1 MLECILRKTLTGEIP
16 RVVLITITLLDVN
29 NKKGK
34 KLQLH
39 QKYLC
44 IQYEISSVNNFK
56 QLEKWVIHIS
66 DVHITNFTYG
76 QIPFNDV
83 VIILIADADLR
94 FIFIFINFNI
104 ELFNILLLFFFF
116 FWIICRE
123 NAAKLDQCLKQT
135 TCCSQGCNIHRGN
148 LTIVITALFTYRRL
162 PVCGGSP
169 GSPAVPLVLVGR
181 R

>member
-39 QKYLC
+39 QKDLC

-104 ELFNILLLFFFF
+104 ELFNILLLFFFCGLF
-116 FWIICRE
+116 VEKMLPNWISAS
-123 NAAKLDQCLKQT
+123 NKQLVA
-135 TCCSQGCNIHRGN
+135 HR
-148 LTIVITALFTYRRL
+148 
-162 PVCGGSP
+162 
-169 GSPAVPLVLVGR
+169 AVTSTGEI
-181 R
+181 